1 MGAREQF
8 LASPLDQV
16 GGSLVH
22 SCLPPSSGVSPRNL
36 LLSKGRLAEPEP
48 WQGAASGGP
57 LFPLQTGLSQLHLR
71 APVPAMEAPGA
82 QASLSKDWPQTPRLP
97 TFVGCLGPPLGLQR
111 RKAHIPKLPVH
122 AVSLAEGRG
131 ERVFLRFLHLEAWR
145 ERLSSGPRPQRLPHG
160 PGPQAL
166 HPLPPPGHPLGSPPS
181 SRLHQPPGRAAIPLP
196 TDSNTTNSHL
206 PVFALTSPPFRGY
219 LEHPN

>member
-1 MGAREQF
+1 MGARKQF

-22 SCLPPSSGVSPRNL
+22 SCLPPSSGGSPRNL

-48 WQGAASGGP
+48 WQGAASGG
-57 LFPLQTGLSQLHLR
+57 LLCPLQTDPSQLHLR

-97 TFVGCLGPPLGLQR
+97 TFVGCLGPPLGLQQ
-111 RKAHIPKLPVH
+111 RKARIPKLPVH
-122 AVSLAEGRG
+122 AASLTEGRG

-145 ERLSSGPRPQRLPHG
+145 EGSAQACALGGPPRTDLAHRPSTLCHRP
-160 PGPQAL
+160 AL
-166 HPLPPPGHPLGSPPS
+166 HHSLGSPPFS
-181 SRLHQPPGRAAIPLP
+181 QLLQPPGRAAILGLECCSPQVSTPP
-196 TDSNTTNSHL
+196 T
-206 PVFALTSPPFRGY
+206 LTSQS
-219 LEHPN
+219 LL